1 MNKDVIYID
10 VDDDVT
16 AIIGK
21 IKKAKEKIVAIVPP
35 KRAGALQS
43 AVNLRLLERMAKT
56 DKKKL
61 VLITANPA
69 LVALAANAKIPVA
82 KNLQSKPELAEIP
95 AIIVDDGDDIIDGSE
110 LPVGDHANT
119 VKVKDGTKP
128 VASDVRSAAID
139 ATDLEIDGEGVAA
152 TSAVKSAPNK
162 AKNRPK
168 IPNFDTFR
176 KKLFFIITGGIG
188 LVALLIWMF
197 VFAPAATVVITA
209 STAPQPVSATVKLG
223 GTTATDYKAGVVSST
238 SQQEKKD
245 ETVSFDA
252 TGKGLVGEKAT
263 GSVVF
268 RNCEAATPISIAAG
282 TTISASGNSYVTQ
295 SAVTVPGGS
304 GGFGGCTSP
313 GVSSPVAVTAA
324 DVGDKFNVPSGTTFS
339 VAGHP
344 NSSGVYMRASA
355 STAIDGGSSRE
366 VKVVSADDIERAK
379 GQLIGQSTDD
389 QKKALSKKFTNNEV
403 IIDSSFTVDR
413 AAPVSA
419 PAVNQEAPDGKATL
433 TVSTTY
439 SMQAVPKAELETYL
453 KSWLQAKIDTNKQ
466 KVYST
471 GIDKATLSNF
481 QKATDGSMTATLNAT
496 GRVGPKI
503 NESDIKNEVKGKRYG
518 EVQQTLESQEGIKQ
532 VDVQFSFFWV
542 RTVPNNTDKITIEF
556 KVDND

>member
-128 VASDVRSAAID
+128 VTSDVRSAAID

-252 TGKGLVGEKAT
+252 TGQKDLGEKAT
-263 GSVVF
+263 GTVRFST
-268 RNCEAATPISIAAG
+268 NNISSLGTIPAG
-282 TTISASGNSYVTQ
+282 TQLRSSSGATFTTNEAVTLTISNYNGTNVGITASD
-295 SAVTVPGGS
+295 S
-304 GGFGGCTSP
+304 GTNYNGATGAMSGAPS
-313 GVSSPVAVTAA
+313 GVSANLVGATA
-324 DVGDKFNVPSGTTFS
+324 GGTTK
-339 VAGHP
+339 V
-344 NSSGVYMRASA
+344 
-355 STAIDGGSSRE
+355 